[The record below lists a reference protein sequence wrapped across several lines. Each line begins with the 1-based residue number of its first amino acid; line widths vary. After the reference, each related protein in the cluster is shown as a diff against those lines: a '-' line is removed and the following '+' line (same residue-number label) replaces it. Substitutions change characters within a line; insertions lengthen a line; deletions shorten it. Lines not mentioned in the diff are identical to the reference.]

1 MKILITGCSSY
12 IGQYLIERFLDNKN
26 YQIIGISR
34 SKPNI
39 SNNRFKWFKHDLS
52 SKPFKKKKIDA
63 IIHVAGAALRK
74 ENNFENYLKGNIF
87 MAYNVG
93 KTSEILKPKIIFYT
107 STREIYG
114 EISSSKLSEKNS
126 IINPIFYGQSKYLA
140 EQILSEYCK
149 TISLRLP
156 AVLGKGTHGW
166 ISKIYT
172 KMLNNETIKFINC
185 KFNNFIYV
193 EDLFKIIENFLKKK
207 IFINDSFNV
216 SCSNVITSEKLLL
229 IIKKFLNSKSK
240 IIKDRKFAN
249 SYTIS
254 NKKLSKY
261 FKTSSVEDTI
271 IKF

>member
-114 EISSSKLSEKNS
+114 EISSSKL
-126 IINPIFYGQSKYLA
+126 
-140 EQILSEYCK
+140 
-149 TISLRLP
+149 
-156 AVLGKGTHGW
+156 
-166 ISKIYT
+166 
-172 KMLNNETIKFINC
+172 
-185 KFNNFIYV
+185 
-193 EDLFKIIENFLKKK
+193 LKK
-207 IFINDSFNV
+207 IQ
-216 SCSNVITSEKLLL
+216 L
-229 IIKKFLNSKSK
+229 
-240 IIKDRKFAN
+240 
-249 SYTIS
+249 
-254 NKKLSKY
+254 
-261 FKTSSVEDTI
+261 
-271 IKF
+271 